1 MENYVFVDKSL
12 FFPEYGILAIGDLH
26 VGYEH
31 ALQQSGILIPERQVE
46 EIIGDLKKIIE
57 EIKQKNYELKK
68 IIFLGDIK
76 HYFNYEW
83 KEKFNFGKILDF
95 LGNYVN
101 DSDIIL
107 IKGNHDKFDFSGKKM
122 KNHYFN
128 SGIMFFHGHME
139 FPQLSDEK
147 VKTWVFGHLHPSVV
161 LSDKA
166 NIKREK
172 YKCFLT
178 GNYKEKDVF
187 ILPSFFGIVEGTA
200 VNEKNYEKD
209 ENFSIIPAR
218 EIQKFKVHVVGDDGK
233 IFDFGKI
240 GKMK

>member
-1 MENYVFVDKSL
+1 MFVDKSL
-12 FFPEYGILAIGDLH
+12 FFPERGILAIGDLH

-31 ALQQSGILIPERQVE
+31 AVQQSGILVPERQIG
-46 EIIGDLKKIIE
+46 EIIADLRKIIE
-57 EIKQKNYELKK
+57 EIKSKKYELKK

-83 KEKFNFGKILDF
+83 KEKFNFNKILDF
-95 LGNYVN
+95 LRNYVK

-122 KNHYFN
+122 KNYYLN
-128 SGIMFFHGHME
+128 KGTMFFHGHMS
-139 FPQLSDEK
+139 FPQLFDEK
-147 VKTWVFGHLHPSVV
+147 VKEWVFGHLHPSIV
-161 LSDKA
+161 LSDKM

-172 YKCFLT
+172 YKCFLI
-178 GNYKEKDVF
+178 GNYKGKEVF

-209 ENFSIIPAR
+209 ENFSIVPTG
-218 EIQKFKVHVVGDDGK
+218 EIQKFKVHAIGDDGK
-233 IFDFGKI
+233 IFDFGKV
-240 GKMK
+240 GKMR